1 LEERFGKEIPAMWYV
16 RLGSSFLVLALS
28 GLVLNVGRPAAA
40 PAQEAVTV
48 QGEILDMA
56 CYMAKGSRG
65 ASHKACAQ
73 MCVKRGVPIGVLT
86 DAGELFLLL
95 DDHNNPDPY
104 EAAKKLAG
112 ERAEIA
118 GKRFS
123 KQGIASIVVDSAK
136 GL

>member
-1 LEERFGKEIPAMWYV
+1 MWCVRFERMFFA
-16 RLGSSFLVLALS
+16 LALCSLVLDA
-28 GLVLNVGRPAAA
+28 GRPAAA

-48 QGEILDMA
+48 QGEIVDMA
-56 CYMAKGSRG
+56 CYMTKGSHG

-73 MCVKRGVPIGVLT
+73 FCAKRGVPIGVLT
-86 DAGELFLLL
+86 DAGEVFLLL

-104 EAAKKLAG
+104 DAAKKLAG

-118 GKRFS
+118 GKKFS
-123 KQGIASIVVDSAK
+123 KQGVASIVVDSAK

>member
-1 LEERFGKEIPAMWYV
+1 MPP
-16 RLGSSFLVLALS
+16 RLVQKLAFLLAVVLV
-28 GLVLNVGRPAAA
+28 GLGLNLGRPTVAG
-40 PAQEAVTV
+40 AQDDVTV
-48 QGEILDMA
+48 QGEIVDMA

-73 MCVKRGVPIGVLT
+73 LCAKRGVPIGVLT
-86 DAGELFLLL
+86 DAGEVFLLL

-112 ERAEIA
+112 ERAEIT
-118 GKRFS
+118 GKKFA
-123 KQGIASIVVDSAK
+123 KQGVASIVVSSAK

>member
-1 LEERFGKEIPAMWYV
+1 MLQRIGRKTLLPTV
-16 RLGSSFLVLALS
+16 LVLVGF
-28 GLVLNVGRPAAA
+28 GLTLGRPTRA
-40 PAQEAVTV
+40 PAQEDITV
-48 QGEILDMA
+48 QGEIVDMA

-73 MCVKRGVPIGVLT
+73 LCAKRGVPIGVLT
-86 DAGELFLLL
+86 DAGEVFLLL
-95 DDHNNPDPY
+95 DDHNNSDPY

-118 GKRFS
+118 GKKFN
-123 KQGIASIVVDSAK
+123 KQGVASIVVNSAK

>member
-1 LEERFGKEIPAMWYV
+1 MWRV

-28 GLVLNVGRPAAA
+28 GLALNVGHPAAA
-40 PAQEAVTV
+40 PAQENVTV
-48 QGEILDMA
+48 QGEVLDMA
-56 CYMAKGSRG
+56 CYMAKGSHG

-73 MCVKRGVPIGVLT
+73 LCAKRGVPIGVLT
-86 DAGELFLLL
+86 DAGEVFLLL

-118 GKRFS
+118 GKKFS
-123 KQGIASIVVDSAK
+123 KQGVASIVVDSAK

>member
-1 LEERFGKEIPAMWYV
+1 MWRV
-16 RLGSSFLVLALS
+16 RLDSMVLALALCS
-28 GLVLNVGRPAAA
+28 LVLNLSGPAAA
-40 PAQEAVTV
+40 SAQEDVIV
-48 QGEILDMA
+48 QGEIVDMA
-56 CYMAKGSRG
+56 CYMTKGSHG

-73 MCVKRGVPIGVLT
+73 LCAKRGVPMGVVT
-86 DAGELFLLL
+86 DAGEVFLLL

-112 ERAEIA
+112 ERAEIT

-123 KQGIASIVVDSAK
+123 KQGVASIVVDSAK